1 MHSGWVLTLS
11 NAAQR
16 LPAQPP
22 LASGGCRRLRCF
34 STGSYRW
41 AHNLWVLIIYLF
53 FLPVMLPSE
62 VPRLTTDLPVRV
74 FPGVWKIL
82 SFLRLPS
89 QDGALSLPLLSLFLS
104 FIFFSYLL
112 SKTMGCFSG
121 CLMSSAGI
129 QKLFCGI
136 YLMFKCSFDE
146 FVGEKVVSLSYSSAI
161 FSYVPLNYSLN
172 WKPCKNHCF
181 AWIVKVPESWTWS
194 VENLA
199 LHLLAGFTFE

>member
-1 MHSGWVLTLS
+1 MCI
-11 NAAQR
+11 N
-16 LPAQPP
+16 
-22 LASGGCRRLRCF
+22 
-34 STGSYRW
+34 
-41 AHNLWVLIIYLF
+41 IYIYI
-53 FLPVMLPSE
+53 LPSV
-62 VPRLTTDLPVRV
+62 VPRLATDLAVRV

-136 YLMFKCSFDE
+136 YLVFKCSFDE

-181 AWIVKVPESWTWS
+181 AWIVKVPES
-194 VENLA
+194 
-199 LHLLAGFTFE
+199 